1 MKKEEPIEKIDFDE
15 YADVYDK
22 VMEEDLKFFGEEN
35 TYFAEY
41 KVKIVQDLIKVNP
54 DKILEYGCGIGR
66 NIKFFK
72 TYFPSSDIEGCDIS
86 QKSIDL
92 AKKENPN
99 INFYLINDEFINSN
113 LNKYNLIFI
122 SCVFHHISPELRNDV
137 IKNINKLLKPKGSLF
152 IFEHNPYN
160 PVTLKI
166 VKDCIWDKDAILL
179 KPKET
184 KKLIRTGNLNEVNF
198 NYTLF
203 FPSQLKKLR
212 FLEKYLKGIPL
223 GGQYFIQAEKV

>member
-1 MKKEEPIEKIDFDE
+1 MSKKQPVEKIDFDE

-35 TYFAEY
+35 SYFAEY
-41 KVKIVQDLIKVNP
+41 KVKILKELLDENPVNL
-54 DKILEYGCGIGR
+54 LEYGCGIGR
-66 NIKFFK
+66 NIRFFK
-72 TYFPSSDIEGCDIS
+72 TYFPDSNIEGCDIS
-86 QKSIDL
+86 DKSLKI
-92 AKKENPN
+92 AREENPE
-99 INFYLINDEFINSN
+99 IKFSLINDDFINAN
-113 LNKYNLIFI
+113 VNKYDVIFI
-122 SCVFHHISPELRNDV
+122 SCVFHHIAPELRNEV
-137 IKNINKLLKPKGSLF
+137 IKNIYQILKSGGNLF

-184 KKLIRTGNLNEVNF
+184 RELIKYVNLNEKTF

-203 FPSQLKKLR
+203 FPSQLKGLR
-212 FLEKYLKGIPL
+212 FLEKYLTKIPM
-223 GGQYFIQAEKV
+223 GGQYFVRAVKN